1 VSRWQIA
8 ALALAV
14 AAIAAGLVR
23 ALVQLTEGD
32 GLLAL
37 VFLFGLAAV
46 LCLWRDA
53 LADAHREERDR

>member
-1 VSRWQIA
+1 MTRWQVA
-8 ALALAV
+8 ALVLGL

-23 ALVQLTEGD
+23 ALIDLTKGD

-37 VFLFGLAAV
+37 VFLLGLAAV

-53 LADAHREERDR
+53 LADANREERDR

>member
-1 VSRWQIA
+1 VSRWQVA
-8 ALALAV
+8 ALVLGL

-23 ALVQLTEGD
+23 AVVDLTKGD

-37 VFLFGLAAV
+37 VFLLSLAAV

>member
-1 VSRWQIA
+1 VSRWQVA
-8 ALALAV
+8 ALVLGL

-23 ALVQLTEGD
+23 AVVDLTKGD

-37 VFLFGLAAV
+37 VFLLGLAAV